1 MIYCDYWLMEMTN
14 EQTTEKET
22 RKEESTM
29 VRNYNINQVPME
41 HKYTCMETLQEI
53 WTKTYH
59 TVSYVHAVI
68 YA

>member
-1 MIYCDYWLMEMTN
+1 MRN

-53 WTKTYH
+53 WT
-59 TVSYVHAVI
+59 
-68 YA
+68 